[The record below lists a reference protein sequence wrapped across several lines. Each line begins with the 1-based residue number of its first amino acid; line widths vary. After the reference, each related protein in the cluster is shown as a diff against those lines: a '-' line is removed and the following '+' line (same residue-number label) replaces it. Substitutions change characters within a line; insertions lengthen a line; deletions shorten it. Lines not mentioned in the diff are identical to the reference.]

1 MHSWVGTCSCACRPT
16 TRCVST
22 PITLHLPLGCCSAAI
37 LGFCIMPCYAPMMG
51 MGGCTIHCCIR
62 AGCGSRAVW
71 PACASPPQA
80 GALAGVRGGCGAP
93 CVSEC
98 PPPPNTLMPA
108 APWLVACSRCACPA
122 ACGLTLVLATT
133 LPFERTV
140 ATSWFQAVS
149 GRAGEAWAQGG
160 WAPVATSPCAPGLR
174 RARTRA
180 VVAVVLALMHF

>member
-1 MHSWVGTCSCACRPT
+1 MFLRVPTHHALRVNPHHLAPPPRMLLGRDPWFLHYAVLRPHDGYGGVYYSLLYSGGLWVAC
-16 TRCVST
+16 CV
-22 PITLHLPLGCCSAAI
+22 
-37 LGFCIMPCYAPMMG
+37 
-51 MGGCTIHCCIR
+51 
-62 AGCGSRAVW
+62 
-71 PACASPPQA
+71 
-80 GALAGVRGGCGAP
+80 AGVRVPATGGRSGRRAGRVRRSLCER
-93 CVSEC
+93 V